1 MASTLYKF
9 SLRTALVVP
18 FVLQIVA
25 AVGLVGYLSFRN
37 GQKAVTDL
45 ADQLMTLVSDDTDR
59 YLDNYLSIPH
69 RINQV
74 NIDAIDTGLLNLNDL
89 DIAGRYFWKQMQ
101 GFDHL
106 GMISYGLA
114 DGRFAGAGAVIPG
127 KGVTIHELSARTN
140 REIYAYATDD
150 KGDRTKLVEV
160 AAYDTVTTEWYAQA
174 AKAGKPIWTSVY
186 SIDYLEFIA
195 VGAMRPMYAKGK
207 LIGVIGVDLQ
217 LSNITDFLRNSTF
230 SKSGR
235 VFIMERDGKL
245 IGNSGS
251 QPSFTAANNQTKRFS
266 VLNISDP
273 VIQAAAQTLQN
284 QFGSFQKI
292 RNSQRLNFKIQGQQY
307 FVLVTPWQDTF
318 GLDWLIVT
326 VVPESYFMAEIYAN
340 TRTAIL
346 LCAIAFTVATAIG
359 IFTARWI
366 ASPIEA
372 ITQASEDMADG
383 ALDRQVKSSSLIEL
397 KKLANSF
404 NSMAGQ
410 LKESFDT
417 LEDKVTERT
426 AELATA
432 NTEIATLNHRL
443 KAENMRMSAELDILK
458 EMQQLILPKRQE
470 MEEIEDLDIAGFME
484 PADEIG
490 GDYYDVLYT
499 EGVVTIAIGDV
510 TGHGLESGILMVMA
524 QTAVRTLQE
533 VPESDPVRFLDTLNR
548 TLYKNIQRMNSD
560 KNLTLALLNYA
571 GGRISISGQHEE
583 TLVVRK
589 DGQIERIDMM
599 DLGFPIGLDEDIS
612 DFISHVLVDLEPGD
626 GVVLYTDGI
635 TEARNTSKQF
645 YGIERLCQVISIN
658 WHKSAEEIKQAAIH
672 DLRQFIGE
680 QKVFDD
686 ITLLVLKQQSCI
698 SQNLASTQRNPVYVL

>member
-1 MASTLYKF
+1 MAPIMYKF

-18 FVLQIVA
+18 FVLQIVT

-45 ADQLMTLVSDDTDR
+45 ANQLMTLVSDDTDR
-59 YLDNYLSIPH
+59 HLDSYLSIPH
-69 RINQV
+69 QINQI

-101 GFDHL
+101 GFDNL
-106 GMISYGLA
+106 GMISYGLS

-127 KGVTIHELSARTN
+127 KGITIHELSARTN
-140 REIYAYATDD
+140 REIYAYAADD

-160 AAYDTVTTEWYAQA
+160 AAYDTVTMEWYAQA

-186 SIDYLEFIA
+186 SIDHLEFIA
-195 VGAMRPMYAKGK
+195 VGAMRPIYAKRK

-217 LSNITDFLRNSTF
+217 LSNITNFLQNSNF
-230 SKSGR
+230 SKSGQI
-235 VFIMERDGKL
+235 FIMERDGQL
-245 IGNSGS
+245 IGNSGA
-251 QPSFTAANNQTKRFS
+251 QPSFKTVNNQAKRFS
-266 VLNISDP
+266 ALNISDP

-284 QFGSFQKI
+284 QFGSFKNI
-292 RNSQRLNFKIQGQQY
+292 RNSQKLNFKIQGQQH
-307 FVLVTPWQDTF
+307 FVLVTPWQDKF

-326 VVPESYFMAEIYAN
+326 VIPESYFMARIYAN
-340 TRTAIL
+340 TRTTIL
-346 LCAIAFTVATAIG
+346 LCAIAFTVAIASG
-359 IFTARWI
+359 IFTASLITR
-366 ASPIEA
+366 PIKG
-372 ITQASEDMADG
+372 ITQASEDMANG
-383 ALDRQVKSSSLIEL
+383 HLDRQVKTSSIIEL

-410 LKESFDT
+410 LKESFET
-417 LEDKVTERT
+417 LEDKVKERT
-426 AELATA
+426 SELATA

-443 KAENMRMSAELDILK
+443 KAENMRMSAELDILRQ
-458 EMQQLILPKRQE
+458 MQQLILPKPKE
-470 MEEIEDLDIAGFME
+470 LEEIQELDIAGFME

-524 QTAVRTLQE
+524 QAAVRTLQE
-533 VPESDPVRFLDTLNR
+533 MPESDPVRFLGTLNR

-571 GGRISISGQHEE
+571 GGKISISGQHEE

-589 DGQIERIDMM
+589 DGKIERIDMM
-599 DLGFPIGLDEDIS
+599 DLGFPIGLDAEIVN
-612 DFISHVLVDLEPGD
+612 FIDRVFVKLEPGD

-635 TEARNTSKQF
+635 TEARNTAKQF
-645 YGIERLCQVISIN
+645 YGLERLCKVISIN
-658 WHKSAEEIKQAAIH
+658 WHKSAAEINQAAIN

-686 ITLLVLKQQSCI
+686 ITLVVLKQQSGI
-698 SQNLASTQRNPVYVL
+698 SQNLASTHRNPVYLL